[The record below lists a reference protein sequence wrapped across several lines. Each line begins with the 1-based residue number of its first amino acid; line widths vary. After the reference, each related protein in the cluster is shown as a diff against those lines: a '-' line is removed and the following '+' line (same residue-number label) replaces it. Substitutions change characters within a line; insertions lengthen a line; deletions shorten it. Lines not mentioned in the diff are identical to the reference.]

1 MNLDFA
7 LILTVLTLVAGL
19 FWLLER
25 LWRKRRGEDASDTS
39 SNIRKTVELVGSLF
53 PVLLLVLVF
62 RSFLFEPFKIP
73 SGSMIPTLWIGD
85 FIVVNKY
92 AYGLRLPV
100 LNNKIVDIGEPQRG
114 DIIVFRFPED
124 ERINY
129 IKRVVGLPGDTI
141 SYRNKVLYV
150 NGEPVEQQRV
160 GPWLG
165 EGLNRN
171 PPGTRPVKRLEH
183 LTEEPH
189 PIVIYPERPN
199 RYIDSV
205 VVPAGHYFVMGDNR
219 DQSLDSRAWGFV
231 PEENLVGKAVRIWMH
246 WDCSRGCIDFGRIG
260 DRIH

>member
-1 MNLDFA
+1 MHMDFA
-7 LILTVLTLVAGL
+7 LILTLLTLVTFV
-19 FWLLER
+19 FWLIER
-25 LWRKRRGEDASDTS
+25 LVFRKRGPEQGGGV
-39 SNIRKTVELVGSLF
+39 RKTTETLGSLF

-100 LNNKIVDIGEPQRG
+100 LNSKVIPIDDPERG

-124 ERINY
+124 ERVNY

-141 SYRNKVLYV
+141 SYRDKQLFV
-150 NGEPVEQQRV
+150 NGEKVEQEVV
-160 GPWLG
+160 GSWVG
-165 EGLNRN
+165 KGLNRN
-171 PPGTRPVKRLEH
+171 VPGRNPVELLEYFDDESH
-183 LTEEPH
+183 R
-189 PIVIYPERPN
+189 IVVYPERPN
-199 RYIDSV
+199 GRVESV
-205 VVPAGHYFVMGDNR
+205 TVPEGQYFVMGDNR

-246 WDCSRGCIDFGRIG
+246 WDCSRGCVDFSRIG
-260 DRIH
+260 DKIQ